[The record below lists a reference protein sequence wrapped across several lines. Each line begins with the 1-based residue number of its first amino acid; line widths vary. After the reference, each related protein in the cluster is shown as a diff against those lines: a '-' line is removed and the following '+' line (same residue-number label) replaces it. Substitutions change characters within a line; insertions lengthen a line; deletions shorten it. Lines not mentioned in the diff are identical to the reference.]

1 LQTVRTIVGKDNGND
16 RTSKREQQRIDTRRE
31 QLRWKSQ
38 KRAGDALPRQA
49 QRVVEEGKALLK
61 EAKGLGKR

>member
-38 KRAGDALPRQA
+38 KRAGGPR
-49 QRVVEEGKALLK
+49 
-61 EAKGLGKR
+61 